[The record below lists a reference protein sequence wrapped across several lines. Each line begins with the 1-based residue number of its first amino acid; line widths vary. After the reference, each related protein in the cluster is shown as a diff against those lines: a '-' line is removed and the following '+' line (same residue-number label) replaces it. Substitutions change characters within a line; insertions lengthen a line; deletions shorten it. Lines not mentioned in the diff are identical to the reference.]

1 MSFLSYL
8 TTVRMKKAIEL
19 LGTRMKI
26 NDIAKAVGYQSRNR
40 FFINFRQYT
49 SYSPTE
55 YRRYIL
61 KMGDVHDET
70 P

>member
-1 MSFLSYL
+1 MSFLNYL

-19 LGTRMKI
+19 LGTRMKV
-26 NDIAKAVGYQSRNR
+26 NDIARAVGYQSRNR

-55 YRRYIL
+55 YRRLIL
-61 KMGDVHDET
+61 KMGEGTDESD
-70 P
+70 